1 MSMTFGVNLYNKY
14 NVRRLY
20 IWLFYYSFLFFLLST
35 FKGLTTF
42 DFKEKQLML
51 YFIVFM

>member
-20 IWLFYYSFLFFLLST
+20 IWLFYYSFIFFFYFLLL
-35 FKGLTTF
+35 KDL
-42 DFKEKQLML
+42 QLL
-51 YFIVFM
+51 ISKRDS